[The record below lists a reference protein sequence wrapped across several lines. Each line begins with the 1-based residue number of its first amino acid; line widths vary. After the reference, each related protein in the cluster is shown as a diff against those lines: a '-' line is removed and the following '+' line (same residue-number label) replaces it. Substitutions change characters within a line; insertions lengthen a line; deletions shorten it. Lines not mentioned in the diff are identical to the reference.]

1 MHLSLLFIIRHNL
14 FLHSSL
20 VVSRKISPSP
30 KGFKVS
36 DHYHKKSLS
45 MISTLQ
51 LKLNLES
58 KKVTQYVNKSI
69 HNFEVDV
76 LCTKNN
82 KTKIMQ

>member
-1 MHLSLLFIIRHNL
+1 
-14 FLHSSL
+14 
-20 VVSRKISPSP
+20 
-30 KGFKVS
+30 
-36 DHYHKKSLS
+36 
-45 MISTLQ
+45 LQ